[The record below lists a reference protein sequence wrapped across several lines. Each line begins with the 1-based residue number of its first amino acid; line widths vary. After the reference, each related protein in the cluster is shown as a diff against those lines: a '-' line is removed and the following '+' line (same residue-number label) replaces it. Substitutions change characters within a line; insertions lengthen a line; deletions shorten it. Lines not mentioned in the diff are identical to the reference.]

1 MRIIIAGGH
10 GKIGLRLAERLKSGA
25 VGMVRNPAHI
35 ADVEATGAE
44 AVVCDLEKA
53 SLDEVTEI
61 VRGADAVVFAAGAGP
76 GSGAARKDTVDRAAS
91 VLLADAAERAGVG
104 RFIQISSMGAGKPPA
119 PGRDEVW
126 AAYID
131 AKTAAEEDLRRRDG
145 LAWTIVRPGRLT
157 DEPGTGLVRLAPEV
171 PPGSVPR
178 DDVAAVIM
186 ALLDSPGTAGQTLEL
201 VSGATPIRSLV
212 AAE

>member
-10 GKIGLRLAERLKSGA
+10 GKIALRLAARLKDGA
-25 VGMVRNPAHI
+25 VGLVRNPAHV
-35 ADVEATGAE
+35 ADVEATGAR
-44 AVVCDLEKA
+44 AVVCDLERA
-53 SLDEVTEI
+53 SVDEVAGI

-76 GSGAARKDTVDRAAS
+76 GSGAARKDTVDRGAS
-91 VLLADAAERAGVG
+91 VLMADAAERAGVG
-104 RFIQISSMGAGKPPA
+104 RFVQISSMGAGKPPA

-131 AKTAAEEDLRRRDG
+131 AKTAAEDDLRRRD
-145 LAWTIVRPGRLT
+145 LAWTILRPGRLT

-186 ALLDSPGTAGQTLEL
+186 ALLDNPGTARRTYEL
-201 VSGATPIRSLV
+201 VSGDTPVIDLV
-212 AAE
+212 ATE